1 MKELKIFSIL
11 VFFSLLV
18 YWGVEPYALSKME
31 QHVAPANFKFDDL
44 KPINYKGDPKIGK
57 SLIVNTGC
65 TGCHSI
71 KAAKITASMSK
82 DTAIAA
88 FGVAPPDLSDAGY
101 LYNAKFLKHF
111 ILNPAHTFLTEK
123 KFGPTHPFPMPS
135 YYGTGG
141 NKKQEVSDIV
151 AYLQSIA
158 PKKLTGKEVF
168 ISSCERCHSMKYD
181 KLTQLGKL
189 PNFKTKT
196 AKLAFELKLSQYQDH
211 LKKYLATTPPD
222 LSIIIRAKSHKYLVN
237 FIDDPQK
244 LIKNTSMPR
253 VGLKKEN
260 VEKVIKYFE
269 SIGDRKKAQ
278 RETLI
283 PKIIGFL
290 IILTLFAYL
299 WKSKLWKDL

>member
-1 MKELKIFSIL
+1 MKELKILGI
-11 VFFSLLV
+11 VIFFSLFV

-44 KPINYKGDPKIGK
+44 KPINYKGNPKIGK
-57 SLIVNTGC
+57 SLTVTKC

-71 KAAKITASMSK
+71 KVAKITASMPK
-82 DTAIAA
+82 NLAITA
-88 FGVAPPDLSDAGY
+88 FGIIPPDLSDAGY

-111 ILNPAHTFLTEK
+111 ILHPAHTFLTEK
-123 KFGPTHPFPMPS
+123 KFGPTHLFPMPP
-135 YYGTGG
+135 YYGTSK

-158 PKKLTGKEVF
+158 PKKLTGKEIF

-181 KLTQLGKL
+181 KLTQLGKI
-189 PNFKTKT
+189 PKFKTKT
-196 AKLAFELKLSQYQDH
+196 AKLTFELKLSKYKDH
-211 LKKYLATTPPD
+211 LKKYLGVVPSD
-222 LSIIIRAKSHKYLVN
+222 LSMIIRAKSHEYLVN
-237 FIDDPQK
+237 FIDNPQK

-260 VEKVIKYFE
+260 VEKVIKYFGK
-269 SIGDRKKAQ
+269 IGDSKKTQ
-278 RETLI
+278 RETLT

-290 IILTLFAYL
+290 IILTLLAYL